1 MAGLLRLLKGRLF
14 LPNDPITP
22 FTSKTIVIT
31 GGTSGLGLEA
41 AVKYL
46 SLGATTI
53 VLGVRNRAKAAVAAA
68 TISTRA
74 APHNGII
81 KIFDLDM
88 ESSASVKAFATRVE
102 KEIGRVDVALLNA
115 GVYMRNH
122 ELSKEGWEKTL
133 QVNTLSTALL
143 ALLLLPHLKRCKEET
158 GEPAHLT
165 ITSSGLHSAA
175 KEEWFEIPKSGT
187 VLEKLSDEENF
198 NRDKQYPSSKLLVEY
213 MVQELATLATTENG
227 EVEVV
232 VNSVCPGA
240 CKSDLGRQ
248 FDGFWEKIMVWIF
261 MAVFT
266 RSTEAG
272 SRSLVSATA
281 TGVGAQGRCW
291 KDDKFPEWV
300 ILEAFPSFCLADPV
314 INSTGPLRR
323 NKEVR
328 ERMWTEIV
336 EVLNARVPEV
346 QQIVS
351 RR

>member
-1 MAGLLRLLKGRLF
+1 MAGLFRLLKGRIF
-14 LPNDPITP
+14 LPADPTTP

-41 AVKYL
+41 AIKYL

-53 VLGVRNRAKAAVAAA
+53 VLGARSRARAAVAAA

-74 APHNGII
+74 APHNGVI
-81 KIFDLDM
+81 KVFDLDM
-88 ESSASVKAFATRVE
+88 ESFASVKAFAARVE

-133 QVNTLSTALL
+133 QVNALSTALL

-158 GEPAHLT
+158 REPAHLT
-165 ITSSGLHSAA
+165 ITGSGLHSAA

-187 VLEKLSDEENF
+187 VLEKLSDKENF
-198 NRDKQYPSSKLLVEY
+198 NRGQQYASSKILVEY
-213 MVQELATLATTENG
+213 IVQELATLAIMENG

-232 VNSVCPGA
+232 VDSVCSGA

-261 MAVFT
+261 MAIFA

-272 SRSLVSATA
+272 SRTLVSATA
-281 TGVGAQGRCW
+281 KGVEAQGRCW
-291 KDDKFPEWV
+291 KDDEFPE
-300 ILEAFPSFCLADPV
+300 
-314 INSTGPLRR
+314 
-323 NKEVR
+323 
-328 ERMWTEIV
+328 
-336 EVLNARVPEV
+336 
-346 QQIVS
+346 
-351 RR
+351 